1 MTDYQTFLESKAIRA
16 QAAGFTDIPDLNEQ
30 LFPFQRDVT
39 AWALRRGRAALFEE
53 CGLGKSWQAL
63 EWARCVVDKTKAHVL
78 ILTPLAVAPQFI
90 REGEKLGIAV
100 RDARSSDVP
109 DLTFPGIWVAN
120 YEQLHKLDKL
130 IPLLAGVVPDESS
143 ILKAFDGKTRTQL
156 IETFRDTPYKL
167 CCTATP
173 SPNDHTELGNHA
185 EFLGVMTR
193 TEMLATWFV
202 HDGGKTQDWR
212 LKGHAR
218 DDFWRW
224 VCSWAVCLSKP
235 SDLGYSDEGYDLPPL
250 VMHEHEVSV
259 TATPETKGQQ
269 GFAAMYEAVSLA
281 EQRAVRKSTLADR
294 VAKVADIVNGKPKRQ
309 QWLVWCETNE
319 ESTEL
324 TKAINGAVEVKG
336 ADSIEHKEKSVLDF
350 IDGKVRVIVSKKTI
364 LGFGVNLQ
372 NCHNQIEVSP
382 GHSYEQHHQA
392 VRRSWRFGQKHAVNV
407 HLIVTSADGRV
418 TANLER
424 KREEHQA
431 MVREMVEAMGDITR
445 EELVGGRI
453 RVEHSE
459 ETTRGKDWQAWR
471 GDCVHVLRAMP
482 DDSVDLS
489 VYSPPFASL
498 YTYSDSAHD
507 MGNCKSDD
515 EFMAHYKF
523 MLAEQLRVTRPGRL
537 SCVHCMVLPTSKARD
552 GVIGIRDFPG
562 LIVRAHEEAGWV
574 FHSKVT
580 VWKDPVTA
588 MQRTKALG
596 LLWKQ
601 LKKDS
606 AMSRMGFPDEVL
618 MFRKP
623 GDNTEFVSHTES
635 EFPVDQWQKWASPV
649 WLDINPSDT
658 LQYMSAREHNDE
670 RHICPLQLEVY
681 RRCIRLWS
689 NPGDVVLE
697 PFGGIGSGGH
707 IALAEGRRYLAAELK
722 PSYFAQL
729 IKNLR
734 AAEQRTGDLFAR
746 TEQVSSPA
754 GVNCVAP

>member
-1 MTDYQTFLESKAIRA
+1 MTTYEDFLSSKAVRA
-16 QAAGFTDIPDLNEQ
+16 QPCGLATVPALNAQ

-63 EWARCVVDKTKAHVL
+63 EWACRVVEHTQAPVL
-78 ILTPLAVAPQFI
+78 ILTPLAVAQQFV
-90 REGEKLGIAV
+90 REGEKLGIKVHDTRA
-100 RDARSSDVP
+100 SDVP
-109 DLTFPGIWVAN
+109 DLCFPSIWVAN
-120 YEQLHKLDKL
+120 YESLHKLDKL
-130 IPLLAGVVPDESS
+130 IPLLAGIVLDESS

-156 IETFRDTPYKL
+156 IETFRDTPHKL

-202 HDGGKTQDWR
+202 HDGGATQDWR

-218 DDFWRW
+218 ADFWAW

-235 SDLGYSDEGYDLPPL
+235 SDLGYSDDGYDLPPL
-250 VMHEHEVSV
+250 EIIEHVVQVE
-259 TATPETKGQQ
+259 TIPEAKGQAS
-269 GFAAMYEAVSLA
+269 FAAMYEAASLN
-281 EQRAVRKSTLADR
+281 EQRAVRKSTIDAR
-294 VAKVADIVNGKPKRQ
+294 VEKTAGLVNGKPRRQ
-309 QWLVWCETNE
+309 QWLVWCELND
-319 ESTEL
+319 ESSAL
-324 TKAINGAVEVKG
+324 TKAIKGAVEVKG
-336 ADSIEHKEKSVLDF
+336 SDTIEHKEKAVLDF
-350 IDGKVRVIVSKKTI
+350 IDGKIRVLVSKKSI

-372 NCHNQIEVSP
+372 NCYNQVEVSP
-382 GHSYEQHHQA
+382 NHSYEQHHQA

-407 HLIVTSADGRV
+407 HLITTSADGRV
-418 TANLER
+418 VHNLKR
-424 KREEHQA
+424 KRVEHQA

-482 DDSVDLS
+482 DASVDLS

-523 MLAEQLRVTRPGRL
+523 MLKEQLRVTKPGRL
-537 SCVHCMVLPTSKARD
+537 SCVHCMVLPLSKARD

-562 LIVRAHEEAGWV
+562 LIVRAHEEAGWIY
-574 FHSKVT
+574 HSKVT
-580 VWKDPVTA
+580 IWKDPVTA

-618 MFRKP
+618 MFRAP
-623 GDNTEFVSHTES
+623 GGNTEFVAHTED
-635 EFPVDQWQKWASPV
+635 EFPVDMWQRWASPV
-649 WLDINPSDT
+649 WLDIDPSDT

-681 RRCIRLWS
+681 RRCMRLWS

-707 IALAEGRRYLAAELK
+707 VALKEGRRYLAAELK
-722 PSYFAQL
+722 PSYFRQL
-729 IKNLR
+729 VLNLR
-734 AAEQRTGDLFAR
+734 AAEQTTGALF
-746 TEQVSSPA
+746 QVA
-754 GVNCVAP
+754 V